1 MSVVVV
7 TDSSAYLPPVEAD
20 RWGVTVVPLQVIIGG
35 REFDDGAQIDAK
47 GVADA
52 LREWTPVT
60 TSRPAPQRFADAYEA
75 AVACGATGVVS
86 IHLSSEMS
94 GTVDAARIAA
104 KQALIPVEVIDSR
117 SIAMGLGF
125 PVLAAAR
132 AAALGAD
139 LSEVATIARTTA
151 AATQSFFYVNTL
163 EYLRR
168 GGRIGAAATML
179 GSALA
184 IKPLLHL
191 TNGSITLLEKVR
203 TTTRAL
209 ARLED
214 LATSTAG
221 ETPVNIAIQHL
232 STPTQA
238 DSLATRLTTRIPN
251 LNHMMIVEVGAAIA
265 AHTGPGMLAVT
276 ISPQP

>member
-75 AVACGATGVVS
+75 AAARGATGVVS
-86 IHLSSEMS
+86 IHLSGEMS
-94 GTVDAARIAA
+94 GTLDAARIAA
-104 KQALIPVEVIDSR
+104 TQALIPVEVIDSR

-132 AAALGAD
+132 AAAQGAA
-139 LSEVATIARTTA
+139 LPEVATIARTTA

-168 GGRIGAAATML
+168 GGRIGTAATVL

-209 ARLED
+209 SRLED

-221 ETPVNIAIQHL
+221 ETSVNIAIQHL

-238 DSLATRLTTRIPN
+238 DSLATHLTTRIPN
-251 LNHMMIVEVGAAIA
+251 LNHLMIVEVGAAIA

-276 ISPQP
+276 ISPEP